1 MAIKGEVHV
10 KSMVWS
16 PKISLNDGR
25 YVIRPFEC
33 KIVGK
38 AEGLARVRASI
49 HTFFAIFD
57 DEEWRIITLF
67 VNHLDSKTKYTDLF
81 AASCGSIGDFTD
93 IKQGDDGY
101 AMTRQMKHFNFPV
114 RNPDGTFYAQVH
126 PFDPSY
132 FAVKV
137 HPSGALLFTPHH
149 SQLTL
154 LQHIIIQSPF
164 LKQPI
169 HFLAD
174 IPKYWLEDD
183 GTMCLDNSHRWKSNE
198 TIGAAAYAR
207 TPFSAQ
213 LHQSRHWRSSIQWT
227 QEEFARW
234 NCSSRPAPRAVCLL
248 HRKSSIQW
256 STTWTM
262 NLLPMSR
269 RLNRECPCKARG
281 YIASRPT
288 FKLLQLLWQDI
299 WSNGQPAQWC
309 NGIADGLRTW
319 GWQLAAVWLPPGPGR
334 ELWRGT
340 LTKAQYTQRPGH
352 LGQMALE
359 QKKDIWSNGQ

>member
-10 KSMVWS
+10 KSMVWA

-38 AEGLARVRASI
+38 AEGVARVRASI

-67 VNHLDSKTKYTDLF
+67 VNRLDSKTKYTDLF

-93 IKQGDDGY
+93 IKLCDEGY

-114 RNPDGTFYAQVH
+114 RNLDGTFYAQVH

-154 LQHIIIQSPF
+154 LQHIIIQAPF
-164 LKQPI
+164 LKQPVQ
-169 HFLAD
+169 FLAD
-174 IPKYWLEDD
+174 IPKYWLEND
-183 GTMCLDNSHRWKSNE
+183 GTMCLDDSHRWKAEE
-198 TIGAAAYAR
+198 TIAWLRKHG
-207 TPFSAQ
+207 
-213 LHQSRHWRSSIQWT
+213 LHSVPNSIKADIGDLVYNGPKKDCT
-227 QEEFARW
+227 RW
-234 NCSSRPAPRAVCLL
+234 NFQFCPAPWAICLL

-256 STTWTM
+256 STTWAM
-262 NLLPMSR
+262 KLLPMSR

-281 YIASRPT
+281 SMTSRPT
-288 FKLLQLLWQDI
+288 LHLLQWFCSDI
-299 WSNGQPAQWC
+299 WSNGQ
-309 NGIADGLRTW
+309 
-319 GWQLAAVWLPPGPGR
+319 WLKWPHR
-334 ELWRGT
+334 LLW
-340 LTKAQYTQRPGH
+340 K
-352 LGQMALE
+352 
-359 QKKDIWSNGQ
+359 WV

>member
-1 MAIKGEVHV
+1 MALKGEVHV
-10 KSMVWS
+10 KSMVWA

-93 IKQGDDGY
+93 IKLGDEGY

-114 RNPDGTFYAQVH
+114 RNLDGTFYAQVH

-154 LQHIIIQSPF
+154 LQHLIIQSPF
-164 LKQPI
+164 LKQPVQ
-169 HFLAD
+169 FLAD
-174 IPKYWLEDD
+174 IPKYWLEND
-183 GTMCLDNSHRWKSNE
+183 GTMCLDDSHRWQSEE
-198 TIGAAAYAR
+198 TTAWLRKHGLHTVPNSADAVAKRYRPWPQGLGLTACRGSTPPWSRAR
-207 TPFSAQ
+207 VDCGKQIKLKCSDQGTCPKWRSQKKNPHRAQ
-213 LHQSRHWRSSIQWT
+213 LHQSRNRRFSIQWT
-227 QEEFARW
+227 QKEIAR
-234 NCSSRPAPRAVCLL
+234 
-248 HRKSSIQW
+248 
-256 STTWTM
+256 
-262 NLLPMSR
+262 
-269 RLNRECPCKARG
+269 
-281 YIASRPT
+281 
-288 FKLLQLLWQDI
+288 
-299 WSNGQPAQWC
+299 
-309 NGIADGLRTW
+309 
-319 GWQLAAVWLPPGPGR
+319 
-334 ELWRGT
+334 
-340 LTKAQYTQRPGH
+340 
-352 LGQMALE
+352 
-359 QKKDIWSNGQ
+359 

>member
-10 KSMVWS
+10 KSMVWA
-16 PKISLNDGR
+16 PKISLKDGR

-57 DEEWRIITLF
+57 DEERRIITLF

-93 IKQGDDGY
+93 IKLGDEGY

-114 RNPDGTFYAQVH
+114 RNLDGTFYAQVH

-154 LQHIIIQSPF
+154 LQHLIIQSPF
-164 LKQPI
+164 LKQPVQ
-169 HFLAD
+169 FLAD
-174 IPKYWLEDD
+174 IPKYWLEND
-183 GTMCLDNSHRWKSNE
+183 GTMCLDDSHRWQSEE
-198 TIGAAAYAR
+198 TIAWLRKHG
-207 TPFSAQ
+207 
-213 LHQSRHWRSSIQWT
+213 LHAVPNSIKAEIGDLVYNGPKKKSLDET
-227 QEEFARW
+227 ASFA
-234 NCSSRPAPRAVCLL
+234 PPRAVCLL

-256 STTWTM
+256 STTWAM

-281 YIASRPT
+281 YITSRPT
-288 FKLLQLLWQDI
+288 FNLLVSLWPDI
-299 WSNGQPAQWC
+299 WSNGQWPKWPHR
-309 NGIADGLRTW
+309 L
-319 GWQLAAVWLPPGPGR
+319 
-334 ELWRGT
+334 LW
-340 LTKAQYTQRPGH
+340 
-352 LGQMALE
+352 
-359 QKKDIWSNGQ
+359 